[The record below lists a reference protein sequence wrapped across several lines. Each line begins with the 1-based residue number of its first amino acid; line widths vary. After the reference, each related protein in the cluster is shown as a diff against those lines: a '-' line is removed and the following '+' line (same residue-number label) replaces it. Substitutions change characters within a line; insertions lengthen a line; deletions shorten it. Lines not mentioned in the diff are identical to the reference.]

1 MGPDMKLDS
10 TRPAALLGIA
20 LALCLG
26 SAQAQVYK
34 WRDAKGVVHY
44 GDQPPRGQPGLA
56 RLPDAVADGAP
67 AALPYELARAARNS
81 PVTLYST
88 ANCGACDAGRAL
100 LRQRGVPFAEKT
112 VSSDADRQQ
121 LKEAGSDNHL
131 PLLLVGRGKLVGFAA
146 GAWNDALSAAAYP
159 AQSMLPSGYRNRA
172 AEEAA
177 PAATQRGEALPQ
189 AARATAQAEAAA
201 EVRPRQHTPPKTH
214 PDFQF

>member
-1 MGPDMKLDS
+1 MGPDMKLDFP
-10 TRPAALLGIA
+10 RRAALLGIA
-20 LALCLG
+20 LALCVG
-26 SAQAQVYK
+26 GAQAQVYK
-34 WRDAKGVVHY
+34 WRDAKGAVHY

-88 ANCGACDAGRAL
+88 ANCGACEAGRAL

-121 LKEAGSDNHL
+121 LKQAGSDGQV
-131 PLLLVGRGKLVGFAA
+131 PLLLVGRGKLVGFATD
-146 GAWNDALSAAAYP
+146 AWNDALSAAAYP

-172 AEEAA
+172 AEAAA
-177 PAATQRGEALPQ
+177 PAATQREAAPP

-201 EVRPRQHTPPKTH
+201 EVRPRKSAPPKTH
-214 PDFQF
+214 SDFQF